1 MLVIVIVIVHVDF
14 QVKTLIP
21 TSTFQIPSLMISLVL
36 IPDDIQSVYI
46 CLRDVRVRDPENR
59 VFV

>member
-1 MLVIVIVIVHVDF
+1 MLVIVVEIVDS

-21 TSTFQIPSLMISLVL
+21 TSTFQIPSLLISLVL
-36 IPDDIQSVYI
+36 IHADIQSVYI
-46 CLRDVRVRDPENR
+46 SLRDVRVRDPENR